1 MVWCLLMGSR
11 GSPWVRWSWLD
22 MGCCGWGDRGSPW
35 VVLACYG
42 LIGFDGL
49 AGMDSMVVICGS
61 VVGLG
66 MNLMGSRG
74 SPWVR

>member
-1 MVWCLLMGSR
+1 MVRCLLMGSR

-22 MGCCGWGDRGSPW
+22 VARRGWGGHGSPW
-35 VVLACYG
+35 VVLACCG
-42 LIGFDGL
+42 SVGFDGL